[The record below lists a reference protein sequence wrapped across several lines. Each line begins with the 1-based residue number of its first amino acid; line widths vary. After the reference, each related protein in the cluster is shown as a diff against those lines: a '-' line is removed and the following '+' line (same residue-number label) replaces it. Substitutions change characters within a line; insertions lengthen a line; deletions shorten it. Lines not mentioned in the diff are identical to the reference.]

1 MNPAKRTQAIITV
14 LTRQRNGHENR
25 AAELEAE
32 LVVLQ
37 DAYQELQ
44 AKVEDA
50 QDAGTS
56 SSPDGSEGNS
66 ESVPEPGA

>member
-14 LTRQRNGHENR
+14 LTRQRNNHENR

-37 DAYQELQ
+37 EAYQELQ

-50 QDAGTS
+50 QDADTS
-56 SSPDGSEGNS
+56 SSPDGPESDS